1 MITSSVADRQELHQV
16 QASSYKYKYLNT
28 SMSLHNDEQDE
39 VDPLDR
45 LGAQVHPPGNVPDAP
60 LLLVPFGGDD
70 FEPNYVFTGPP
81 LPSVPLSISFPS
93 AGAAVAMPAQPAH
106 VPVPQHGAPP
116 VPVHVPVLP
125 TLPMDT
131 LVHRPPDTH
140 ASANATVVHVTNVQV
155 HMLDRRKQFLVFI
168 KILLK
173 HLEKT
178 ANESTRRAVQRIL
191 QECTVK
197 NRQGDPNYQPLH
209 LAAESRILP
218 VVGPLHWN
226 RSVQYLNLYLQK
238 QAQARTTRHENAHHA
253 TTTNRASPPPLSV
266 PI

>member
-1 MITSSVADRQELHQV
+1 
-16 QASSYKYKYLNT
+16 
-28 SMSLHNDEQDE
+28 MSLHNDEQDE

-45 LGAQVHPPGNVPDAP
+45 LGAQVHPPVNVPDDP
-60 LLLVPFGGDD
+60 LLPFGGDD

-93 AGAAVAMPAQPAH
+93 AAAVAMPALPAH

-116 VPVHVPVLP
+116 VQVQVPVPVLP
-125 TLPMDT
+125 TLPMVP
-131 LVHRPPDTH
+131 LAHRPPDTH
-140 ASANATVVHVTNVQV
+140 ASTNATVVHVTNVQV

-178 ANESTRRAVQRIL
+178 SNESTRRAVQRIL
-191 QECTVK
+191 QECTLK

-218 VVGPLHWN
+218 LVGPLHWN

-238 QAQARTTRHENAHHA
+238 QAQARTTRHENALHA
-253 TTTNRASPPPLSV
+253 TNNNRDSPPPLSV